1 MECWR
6 GSLRYHYCRVHDLLC
21 VFPAFLPIVFGGNR
35 ISFPV
40 RQLSQGDTTF
50 KATRAILKKIIRLSI
65 ETGSLTGTQ
74 ILFQSSIYAAEYAN
88 PSCHWD
94 RELLTS
100 DVTNHYLLPN
110 PHGYHWKGL
119 RQFDARLNQQSDA
132 AWL

>member
-1 MECWR
+1 M
-6 GSLRYHYCRVHDLLC
+6 HDLLC
-21 VFPAFLPIVFGGNR
+21 VFPAFLPIVFGGHQ

-40 RQLSQGDTTF
+40 RQLSQGDTTL
-50 KATRAILKKIIRLSI
+50 KATKAILKKIIRLSI

-88 PSCHWD
+88 ASRHWD
-94 RELLTS
+94 SELFIS
-100 DVTNHYLLPN
+100 NVTNHYLLPN
-110 PHGYHWKGL
+110 TDGYYWKGL